1 MSLAEELVKAGQ
13 VDDVKRYLKAA
24 LEQDPYLRL
33 VACDHTSF
41 WRQLG
46 SALTRVE

>member
-33 VACDHTSF
+33 VACDHTGF
-41 WRQLG
+41 GDNLVVR
-46 SALTRVE
+46 